1 MFVMAGIPAT
11 SPWLLCPRPNPKA
24 ALRLFCFPY
33 AGGAAGT
40 FHRWAEYLP
49 ASVELCAVQLP
60 GRGSRLLEPPFKRLP
75 LLVQA
80 AGKELLSYLD
90 KPSSF
95 FGHSMGATIGFELA
109 RFLSKE
115 HNIKLAHLFVSGRRA
130 PHLIDNEPM
139 TYHLE
144 EPEFLEELR
153 RLNGTPKDVLN
164 HPELMQLLLPALRAD
179 FEMIQT
185 YVYIPGSPLDCSIT
199 AFRGL
204 EDKNVTREQIAAWRQ
219 QTTARF
225 SLQMFSGDHFFIHE
239 AQTFLLET
247 LSLELQ
253 RLVSTLS
260 HR

>member
-1 MFVMAGIPAT
+1 
-11 SPWLLCPRPNPKA
+11 
-24 ALRLFCFPY
+24 
-33 AGGAAGT
+33 
-40 FHRWAEYLP
+40 
-49 ASVELCAVQLP
+49 
-60 GRGSRLLEPPFKRLP
+60 
-75 LLVQA
+75 
-80 AGKELLSYLD
+80 
-90 KPSSF
+90 
-95 FGHSMGATIGFELA
+95 
-109 RFLSKE
+109 
-115 HNIKLAHLFVSGRRA
+115 
-130 PHLIDNEPM
+130 M

-153 RLNGTPKDVLN
+153 RLNGTPKDVLD

-185 YVYIPGSPLDCSIT
+185 YVYIPGPPLDCSIT

-225 SLQMFSGDHFFIHE
+225 SLQMFSVDHFFIHE